1 MLLLSSLQLYKA
13 LKRSFYF
20 QEKENLSKQTIPKLK
35 RKKMAWSAENATKAY
50 IHALKMV
57 SKNELIIF
65 F

>member
-13 LKRSFYF
+13 LKRSFYY

-35 RKKMAWSAENATKAY
+35 RKKMAWSAENGTKAY
-50 IHALKMV
+50 IHTLEMV